1 MNSDITTILF
11 WIALISAPAFFTYL
25 AAHVRNAQLRDI
37 LNAAA
42 SRAGGIA
49 YAFLQQQVVHG
60 DRMPSVQQA
69 VDLGVDHMRSGLP
82 QTLQSLG
89 VGGQTLEN
97 IVRGELGK
105 LLATDPNAAAVPTP
119 SKQ

>member
-1 MNSDITTILF
+1 MNSNVTTVLF
-11 WIALISAPAFFTYL
+11 WLALISAPAFFSFM
-25 AAHVRNAQLRDI
+25 AAHVRNAAMRDT

-49 YAFLQQQVVHG
+49 YAFLQQQVAAGSHA
-60 DRMPSVQQA
+60 PPVQQA
-69 VDLGVDHMRSGLP
+69 IDVGVDHMRTGLP
-82 QTLQSLG
+82 DTLKSLG

-105 LLATDPNAAAVPTP
+105 LLATDPNAAAVPKP
-119 SKQ
+119 